1 MVTTQHKKYEKQ
13 VLRFVEAELYAYPW
27 MKAEIEALRADII
40 EATPERSVAVGQNLG
55 DPTLAKTI
63 RLITS
68 KRLKRLTE
76 SYEAIT
82 RVLSTLSPEQKKF
95 VEMKYWRREY
105 TDYGIWQR
113 LHISRRTFYNW
124 REKILRAIAEEMGLL

>member
-1 MVTTQHKKYEKQ
+1 MQLKKHIFRY
-13 VLRFVEAELYAYPW
+13 VEAELYAYPW
-27 MKAEIEALRADII
+27 MQKEIELLRADII
-40 EATPERSVAVGQNLG
+40 EATPERAAAVRQSQG

-63 RLITS
+63 RLLTS

-82 RVLSTLSPEQKKF
+82 RVLASLSPEQQKL
-95 VEMKYWRREY
+95 VEMKYFKREY
-105 TDYGIWQR
+105 TDCGIWQR